1 MMAMA
6 AHDLLARVAGNLRLL
21 RRRRGLSREVLGAT
35 AAVDP
40 QMIKRIESGTA
51 NPALVVLS
59 RLSAALAISLSLF
72 IGESAEGMAMLDDAT
87 QAAIIESETVGETIR
102 SLRAHQ
108 GISGRTLAQRAQLR
122 AVTLRRY
129 ESASVDARMLAVE
142 PIAAALGMTT
152 EDFVRTVEQRQRQAL
167 LLRGGDRQSHTAG
180 VTWRMLAAGARS
192 QVWELRLAPS
202 VSYVDEPQLAAA
214 EEIATTVRGEV
225 RVELDGVVHRL
236 RRGESLLLPAEGSRR
251 FVNASKATARIYR
264 YEVVR

>member
-1 MMAMA
+1 MAS
-6 AHDLLARVAGNLRLL
+6 HELLTRVAGNLRLL

-40 QMIKRIESGTA
+40 QMIKRIESGNA

-59 RLSAALAISLSLF
+59 RLAAALAISLSLV
-72 IGESAEGMAMLDDAT
+72 IGDSVEAMSAIDDAT
-87 QAAIIESETVGETIR
+87 QTAVIEPETVGETIR
-102 SLRAHQ
+102 SLRSHK

-129 ESASVDARMLAVE
+129 ESASVDARILAVE

-152 EDFVRTVEQRQRQAL
+152 QDFVRTVEQRQRQVL
-167 LLRGGDRQSHTAG
+167 VLRGGWQSQTAG
-180 VTWRMLAAGARS
+180 VTCRMLASGARS

-202 VSYVDEPQLAAA
+202 ASYVDEPQLAAA

-225 RVELDGVVHRL
+225 RVEIGGTVHRL
-236 RRGESLLLPAEGSRR
+236 RRGESLVLPAEGSRR
-251 FVNASKATARIYR
+251 FVNASKATARVYR
-264 YEVVR
+264 YEVVK